1 MSANKK
7 KLTAWVLGA
16 ALGFALVGACGAPI
30 MGAQG
35 HRDAAVVAVS
45 DR

>member
-16 ALGFALVGACGAPI
+16 ALGFALVGACGPPPMA
-30 MGAQG
+30 MGSHG
-35 HRDAAVVAVS
+35 NAAVAAAS